1 MKTITVLTATRAEY
15 GLLKPII
22 VALKQVKNLQIKVA
36 VTGAH
41 LSPEFGLTY
50 KEIESD
56 GIKIDIK
63 IDILKGSGK
72 PSDIT
77 RTMAKA
83 MCGFADYFENNR
95 SDALIV
101 LGDRYETLAVC
112 LAAMNE
118 RIPIIHLYGGDK
130 TEGAVDEAIRHA
142 ITKISLLHLVSTMEV
157 RNRVIQ
163 LGEQPDRVLVV
174 GAIGVENVMNTPLM
188 SLEDL
193 EDSLGMKLSGGYAVV
208 TFHPVTLEK
217 NSAEKQ
223 CKELLYAISKFPE
236 INFIITKANAD
247 TDGRVINKLLYEYVK
262 NHSNAKLFDSLG
274 MVRYLSAVKH
284 SLVVI
289 GNSSS
294 GLVEVPSFHV
304 PTVNI
309 GERQKGRIRPESVID
324 CEPCADSI
332 VRAINKALSYEFKAI
347 CERVKNPYGDGNTT
361 KKIVSAVCD
370 MLNNPIDI
378 KKHFYDITN

>member
-101 LGDRYETLAVC
+101 LGD
-112 LAAMNE
+112 
-118 RIPIIHLYGGDK
+118 
-130 TEGAVDEAIRHA
+130 
-142 ITKISLLHLVSTMEV
+142 
-157 RNRVIQ
+157 
-163 LGEQPDRVLVV
+163 
-174 GAIGVENVMNTPLM
+174 
-188 SLEDL
+188 
-193 EDSLGMKLSGGYAVV
+193 
-208 TFHPVTLEK
+208 
-217 NSAEKQ
+217 
-223 CKELLYAISKFPE
+223 
-236 INFIITKANAD
+236 
-247 TDGRVINKLLYEYVK
+247 
-262 NHSNAKLFDSLG
+262 
-274 MVRYLSAVKH
+274 
-284 SLVVI
+284 
-289 GNSSS
+289 
-294 GLVEVPSFHV
+294 
-304 PTVNI
+304 
-309 GERQKGRIRPESVID
+309 
-324 CEPCADSI
+324 
-332 VRAINKALSYEFKAI
+332 
-347 CERVKNPYGDGNTT
+347 
-361 KKIVSAVCD
+361 
-370 MLNNPIDI
+370 
-378 KKHFYDITN
+378 